1 MCLYGHFR
9 TWSAGL
15 GRPGSPFLF
24 YSLLTR
30 AEISQLSRAT
40 PGRTFFIVKL
50 ARPLKTKNTGICIL
64 KCANRLDY
72 ERSLEN
78 RRKVGGKCI
87 IYVGLFLI
95 D

>member
-24 YSLLTR
+24 DSLLTR

-40 PGRTFFIVKL
+40 PGRTNFIVKL

-64 KCANRLDY
+64 NVLTALIMSGAWKTG
-72 ERSLEN
+72 EKSVEN
-78 RRKVGGKCI
+78 A
-87 IYVGLFLI
+87 LFMWVCF
-95 D
+95 